1 MNRLSRS
8 EPITHFGGTVGA
20 IDNAGR
26 AAMVSPRSL
35 HLEKDLGWPMP
46 GRKCLPPSP
55 WCLLPWAFL
64 NRITDSRLLSTIIEL
79 PVEGK
84 PEGNTGPF

>member
-26 AAMVSPRSL
+26 AAMVSQGVSFG
-35 HLEKDLGWPMP
+35 EGP
-46 GRKCLPPSP
+46 GMANAWKKVPSTVAMV
-55 WCLLPWAFL
+55 LVA
-64 NRITDSRLLSTIIEL
+64 
-79 PVEGK
+79 VGV
-84 PEGNTGPF
+84 PESNH